1 MARRYR
7 SYMATKKNGQGQLPI
22 ACTER
27 ERERESERER
37 RSFETELVSWGQAVD
52 GAWSQAG
59 RARGGTTYLI
69 RESAGSQI
77 TKRQLESAVAS
88 LDIDLESDQG
98 ILVGSSSRRH
108 DCDCYMHCVSSFCA
122 RAVTCCESRRYQRGQ
137 RTVEI
142 ERQNIKGTIRTSVGV
157 VEETPQ
163 KEEGIRRPYVVG

>member
-108 DCDCYMHCVSSFCA
+108 DCDCSRLYALRQLFLCSGGDVLRVTPVSE
-122 RAVTCCESRRYQRGQ
+122 RATNS
-137 RTVEI
+137 
-142 ERQNIKGTIRTSVGV
+142 
-157 VEETPQ
+157 
-163 KEEGIRRPYVVG
+163 